1 MKKRTANSNLFLSF
15 EKQLIIFEEY
25 RFGAMSAMITVQSCL
40 GSIAAMCSLKPQNLI
55 QLSICSI
62 LTMASNSAFIAQSPA
77 KWCLSIFY
85 LGVLANVLIIIGVNL
100 SS

>member
-25 RFGAMSAMITVQSCL
+25 RFG
-40 GSIAAMCSLKPQNLI
+40 AMCSLKPQNLI

>member
-1 MKKRTANSNLFLSF
+1 MNKQTAYSSLFLSF
-15 EKQLIIFEEY
+15 DKQLAIFEKY

-55 QLSICSI
+55 LLSICSI
-62 LTMASNSAFIAQSPA
+62 FTMASNSAFIAQSPA

-85 LGVLANVLIIIGVNL
+85 LGILANVLIIIGVNL
-100 SS
+100 GS